1 MLLTHTLTHTISEYK
16 GKEHLIKNR
25 NKNNNS
31 AKSQCSHNVMINGT
45 RWSDKQVISNKIQ
58 KRLRTAF
65 ADKSSSH
72 SLPTV
77 TCHDGAAS
85 NSSRRVENSILC
97 VNMFPANITQT
108 ATPRSEFQISCQHL
122 SQNYPS
128 SHSQTSLDKWSNL
141 PPFRPFNVETS
152 LPYGSSNWHR
162 QYNRW
167 KNND

>member
-1 MLLTHTLTHTISEYK
+1 
-16 GKEHLIKNR
+16 
-25 NKNNNS
+25 
-31 AKSQCSHNVMINGT
+31 MINGT
-45 RWSDKQVISNKIQ
+45 TLSDKQAISNKIQ

-128 SHSQTSLDKWSNL
+128 SHSQTSLDKWSSL

-152 LPYGSSNWHR
+152 LGNTLGEKTMTKETGSLCQSTGSVRVVIRTAWCRYVPVPKVNHAVVR
-162 QYNRW
+162 IHGFSGQTH
-167 KNND
+167 